1 MAPQA
6 QDLPNKNFN
15 QSPVYSMSYFAVNCQ
30 SRWNSHKQQIPQSL
44 SDNLSLKV
52 ESPSLLCQEA
62 KHLGLQHQD
71 HDSSSTQSSSQPH
84 PEVTVVGAT
93 NSQDQCIS
101 SESGGDGSYGKQV
114 EGQMKPV
121 FFTGHPNSVT
131 NPSEIDFSQSIN
143 HVSYP
148 YADPYCGGLFA
159 AYGPQNITQP
169 QMVGMAPA
177 RVALPLDLAEDGPI
191 YVNAKQYHGILRRRQ
206 MRAKLEA
213 QNKLVKNRRPYLHE
227 SRHQHALNRVRG
239 SGGRFLSKKKLQQAD
254 PNPGGRQ
261 KGSEFEVDQSETGKY
276 CGSTNSSFG
285 ITSVTN
291 SDAIFRQ
298 PDCGFSTISPHL
310 GVRAPVVR

>member
-1 MAPQA
+1 M
-6 QDLPNKNFN
+6 
-15 QSPVYSMSYFAVNCQ
+15 
-30 SRWNSHKQQIPQSL
+30 WISHEQQIPQSL
-44 SDNLSLKV
+44 SDNLSLEV

-62 KHLGLQHQD
+62 KHLGLRHQD
-71 HDSSSTQSSSQPH
+71 CHSSSTQSRSQSH
-84 PEVTVVGAT
+84 PEGTIVGVT

-101 SESGGDGSYGKQV
+101 SESGGDGSHGKHV
-114 EGQMKPV
+114 EGKMKSV
-121 FFTGHPNSVT
+121 FFTSHPNSVT
-131 NPSEIDFSQSIN
+131 NPLEIDFSQSIN
-143 HVSYP
+143 HISYP

-159 AYGPQNITQP
+159 SYGPQAIIQP
-169 QMVGMAPA
+169 QMIGMAPA

-239 SGGRFLSKKKLQQAD
+239 SGGRFLSTKKLQQAD

-261 KGSEFEVDQSETGKY
+261 KGNISEFELLSSETGK
-276 CGSTNSSFG
+276 CGGSTTSSFG

-291 SDAIFRQ
+291 SDAIFQQ
-298 PDCGFSTISPHL
+298 PDCGFSAISPHL